1 MSQIKSKGFLLFPG
15 ILLGILFIGCAT
27 PGLMKRWERQ
37 EHRAVESENF
47 VVYLDDHIPR
57 AVGREVLDSLEFA
70 REEVGNSLGFFSDEK
85 IVCNLYQNEKN
96 LRNVSVGL
104 PLGFFIPRRAPLA
117 YVLGGEVHGRL
128 YCTPSGNVS
137 RLWVSTFPH
146 EYCHIMFKELTG
158 RQYFQYSWLQEGLG
172 EYFRRLY
179 LQEKVTVEEL
189 TPKGPQ
195 VLTAS
200 HSRSEEEGAYLRDS
214 KMGVWSFTDWEVRNA
229 MRYDKLVPLKKL
241 APITFFGYWQKFN
254 TPEANQIYAISSSAV
269 EFLIQKYGW
278 EKMRELLD
286 GIKETRSL
294 DRNLEN
300 VYGFDQEGLDARWR
314 DSLEERWP
322 EPWEPEIEMLYLV
335 RGNWEIDGHEAGI
348 RTGLADRDTQTVQR
362 HQRYLLK
369 RSITGMDPAYI
380 LPVTHSGRVPG
391 GVPQGMD
398 GVPSDPLAEPVF
410 LLTEDGSQD
419 NPPALEHYDAAMA
432 EYSVGNFDKGV
443 NHLLT
448 VIEDEPEQIGHV
460 RSHLARGL
468 WVIGQ
473 KEKAMQLY
481 EEELDKNDD
490 PPFLNEVAWCHEQ
503 LGNSDRAL
511 ELYADIEKRTKIDN
525 LREHA
530 MNRTDQIQYLNYE
543 YTQRPQTSLTYA
555 Y

>member
-1 MSQIKSKGFLLFPG
+1 MTFRRIPIPALAIATFLA
-15 ILLGILFIGCAT
+15 LLGCAT
-27 PGLMKRWERQ
+27 PGLMKQWERQ

-47 VVYLDDHIPR
+47 VVFLDDHIPR

-70 REEVGNSLGFFSDEK
+70 RERVGESLGFYSDEK
-85 IVCNLYQNEKN
+85 IVCNLYQSEKN

-146 EYCHIMFKELTG
+146 EYCHIMFKEMTG
-158 RQYFQYSWLQEGLG
+158 RHYFQYSWLQEGLG

-179 LQEKVTVEEL
+179 LQEKVTVEEFA
-189 TPKGPQ
+189 PKKPSVQ
-195 VLTAS
+195 LAS
-200 HSRSEEEGAYLRDS
+200 HERPTAEGAYLQEFEN
-214 KMGVWSFTDWEVRNA
+214 GVWSFTDWEVRNA

-241 APITFFGYWQKFN
+241 APMTFFGYWQKFN
-254 TPEANQIYAISSSAV
+254 TPEANQIYAMSSSAV
-269 EFLIQKYGW
+269 EFLIHRYGW
-278 EKMRELLD
+278 DKMRELLD
-286 GIKETRSL
+286 GIAETRSL

-300 VYGFDQEGLDARWR
+300 VYGFDQDGLFTRWK

-348 RTGLADRDTQTVQR
+348 RTGLAERDTKAVQR
-362 HQRYLLK
+362 HQRYLLT
-369 RSITGMDPAYI
+369 RSITGMDPAYV

-391 GVPQGMD
+391 GIPQGKN
-398 GVPSDPLAEPVF
+398 GAPVDPLAEPVF

-432 EYSVGNFDKGV
+432 EYSVGNFHAGV
-443 NHLLT
+443 SHLLK
-448 VIEDEPEQIGHV
+448 VVEEEPEQIAHV

-473 KEKAMQLY
+473 REKALELY
-481 EEELDKNDD
+481 EEELAENDD
-490 PPFLNEVAWCHEQ
+490 PPFVNEVAWCYEEAGQ
-503 LGNSDRAL
+503 WGRAL
-511 ELYADIEKRTKIDN
+511 ELYEDIERRAKIAG
-525 LREHA
+525 LKQHA
-530 MNRTDQIQYLNYE
+530 INRIDRIHYLENR
-543 YTQRPQTSLTYA
+543 QKQGSRSSLVYA